1 MEKEE
6 DEEEESVL
14 LFLFLCLS
22 AGRLDL
28 MGDKTTLWGEGTS
41 LVKVEG
47 GMTPTLRFSS
57 SSRMFLALV
66 ARCPGLFLVVSEE
79 ILGSGIFSGF
89 LNS

>member
-1 MEKEE
+1 MDSSSVEE

-47 GMTPTLRFSS
+47 GMVL
-57 SSRMFLALV
+57 LIHD
-66 ARCPGLFLVVSEE
+66 VVDAANTFHMMMVFITMKTS
-79 ILGSGIFSGF
+79 LTKGRS
-89 LNS
+89 L